1 MGTDDL
7 RPLTLG
13 ELLDRAFRLY
23 RRHFQVF
30 VGIMVFP
37 VGIATFTN
45 LLTLAIRNNWLGSG
59 SDTAQS
65 AGFRYWFWGEDAIY
79 WLVYSI
85 ALGAGTHAVA
95 EAYLG
100 RNPSVRGAY
109 AAVRAKLWKVV
120 GLVLN
125 VGLRVMV
132 VFSTGPLL
140 LVYASVPV
148 GRAIG
153 AHIPDGRT
161 TTIVINS
168 IVGIVVLGSQALAVF
183 FASRYAVSVPALVFE
198 NLGIQAAIRRAVYL
212 TKGRR
217 WQILLATIF
226 ALLFA
231 NIGVGLFEFPFR
243 VAARVTARSGHW
255 QRLLSFAQVVSG
267 GIGQAMLGSLVIIVL
282 ALCYYDARIRK
293 EAFDLQLMLASLE
306 PPSSAAAAPLP

>member
-1 MGTDDL
+1 METNEF
-7 RPLTLG
+7 RPLSLA

-23 RRHFQVF
+23 RRHFRVF
-30 VGIMVFP
+30 VGIMIFP
-37 VGIATFTN
+37 VGIATLTD
-45 LLTLAIRNNWLGSG
+45 LLTLPVRGNWLGSG

-65 AGFRYWFWGEDAIY
+65 AGFRYWFWGAYAVY

-100 RNPSVRGAY
+100 RNPSVEGAY

-120 GLVLN
+120 GLVLI

-132 VFSTGPLL
+132 VFSAGPLL

-153 AHIPDGRT
+153 AHIPHGKT
-161 TTIVINS
+161 TTIVVNS

-226 ALLFA
+226 ALIFA
-231 NIGVGLFEFPFR
+231 DVGVGLFKLPFR
-243 VAARVTARSGHW
+243 LAARSGHW
-255 QRLLSFAQVVSG
+255 QRLLSVGEVVSG
-267 GIGQAMLGSLVIIVL
+267 GIGQAMIGSLVIIVL
-282 ALCYYDARIRK
+282 ALFYFDARIRN

-306 PPSSAAAAPLP
+306 PPSPVAAPLP

>member
-1 MGTDDL
+1 MGTNEL

-23 RRHFQVF
+23 RRHFRVF
-30 VGIMVFP
+30 VGIMIFP
-37 VGIATFTN
+37 VGIGTLTN
-45 LLTLAIRNNWLGSG
+45 LLTLTIRSNWLASG

-65 AGFRYWFWGEDAIY
+65 AGFRYWFWSGYAVY

-100 RNPSVRGAY
+100 HNPSVRGAY

-125 VGLRVMV
+125 VGLRVLV
-132 VFSTGPLL
+132 ALVGGPLL
-140 LVYASVPV
+140 LVYASLPV
-148 GRAIG
+148 GRVIG
-153 AHIPDGRT
+153 PLIPHARS
-161 TTIVINS
+161 TTIVIKS
-168 IVGIVVLGSQALAVF
+168 IIGIVVLGSDPLAVF
-183 FASRYAVSVPALVFE
+183 VALRYAVSVPALVFE
-198 NLGIQAAIRRAVYL
+198 NLGIQASIHRSIFL

-217 WQILLATIF
+217 WQILLATIC
-226 ALLFA
+226 AVVVA
-231 NIGVGLFEFPFR
+231 RIGVDVFEFPFR
-243 VAARVTARSGHW
+243 VAELLTAGSGHW
-255 QRLLSFAQVVSG
+255 QPLLSFARVVSG
-267 GIGQAMLGSLVIIVL
+267 GMGQAMTMPLLIIVL

-306 PPSSAAAAPLP
+306 PPSSAAAPLP